1 MTDSI
6 YKIYKKFYQRSYR
19 NPEDEQLKLI
29 STTIHDIIKD
39 LYNNQ
44 ENIKKYN
51 SIKKNSIIIAEELR
65 NKEITTNPRILITD
79 ELINALKSKIIE
91 LDIPYQVIHR
101 WNAEEKNGLIY
112 ILTSEHRVDE
122 CKLGATTMTM
132 EDRIYHYELRYG
144 YSVTKYYSKK
154 IKSPFQI
161 ELLVANKMKYCRVA
175 GNTIGESNEWYKCDT
190 KEMKLQIAQAI
201 SSYLNS

>member
-1 MTDSI
+1 MTESI
-6 YKIYKKFYQRSYR
+6 FKIYKKLYQRSYR
-19 NPEDEQLKLI
+19 NPEDEDLKFI
-29 STTIHDIIKD
+29 AATVHDLIKD

-44 ENIKKYN
+44 DDKKKFN
-51 SIKKNSIIIAEELR
+51 SIKKNSLIIAEELR
-65 NKEITTNPRILITD
+65 NREIATSPRMLITD
-79 ELINALKSKIIE
+79 ELIHSLKSKAIE

-112 ILTSEHRVDE
+112 ILTSEERDGE
-122 CKLGATTMTM
+122 CKLGATTLKM
-132 EDRIYHYELRYG
+132 EERIYHYELRYG

-161 ELLVANKMKYCRVA
+161 ELLVANKMKFCRVS
-175 GNTIGESNEWYKCDT
+175 GNTVGESNEWYKCDP
-190 KEMKLQIAQAI
+190 KEMKSQITQTI

>member
-19 NPEDEQLKLI
+19 NPEDEELKLI
-29 STTIHDIIKD
+29 STTIHDVIKD

-44 ENIKKYN
+44 DNIKKYN
-51 SIKKNSIIIAEELR
+51 SIKKNSLIIAEELR
-65 NKEITTNPRILITD
+65 NKEIATNPRILITD
-79 ELINALKSKIIE
+79 ELISALKSKIIE
-91 LDIPYQVIHR
+91 LDIPYQVIHQ

-112 ILTSEHRVDE
+112 ILTSEERVGE

-144 YSVTKYYSKK
+144 YSVTKYFSKK

-175 GNTIGESNEWYKCDT
+175 GNTFGESNEWYKCDT
-190 KEMKLQIAQAI
+190 KEMKLQITQAI
-201 SSYLNS
+201 SDYLNS